1 MIQRLIRDPFNPFVA
16 AHPSVTVDRESSM
29 SADSGL
35 RRSLW
40 SLLALGVGAGVLAG
54 CSGDAGGPAA
64 AGGAQ
69 SCAPLAGE
77 TISLVVPYEPGGGYD
92 SYARLLAPY
101 LEDELGATIAVENRT
116 GAGGLL
122 ALNNLLTEKPDG
134 TTIAIMNGVGAGG
147 SSIAGAEGA
156 GFSLDDF
163 TYVGRV
169 ASEPPLVVTSATG
182 PYQTFDAV
190 RAAEGF
196 RWGSTGPGA
205 EDYVTASVL
214 SAVFDI
220 DAEVVTGFPG
230 SGETELAVLQGNI
243 DGMSG
248 NPGSRRQAVEEGV
261 QKPVLLM
268 GEEAPEWLPADVPS
282 VREVEMTD
290 EQARII
296 DAHLALIEIGRP
308 LVGPPGM
315 DEAATT
321 CLRDAMAAA
330 MRNEELLT
338 EAAEQERELGFLSGE
353 DVEALVQRIVDAP
366 AQYRE
371 LLATMY

>member
-1 MIQRLIRDPFNPFVA
+1 
-16 AHPSVTVDRESSM
+16 M
-29 SADSGL
+29 SAVSPL
-35 RRSLW
+35 RRSPWCLA
-40 SLLALGVGAGVLAG
+40 ALGIAAGVLAG
-54 CSGDAGGPAA
+54 CSSGQGGPAA
-64 AGGAQ
+64 AGGG
-69 SCAPLAGE
+69 CATLEGE

-101 LEDELGATIAVENRT
+101 LEDELAATIAVENRP

-122 ALNNLLTEKPDG
+122 ALNNLLTEEPDG

-147 SSIAGAEGA
+147 SSIAGADGA
-156 GFSLDDF
+156 GFSLGDL

-182 PYQTFDAV
+182 RYQTFDAV
-190 RAAEGF
+190 QSAQGF

-230 SGETELAVLQGNI
+230 SGETELAILQGNI

-248 NPGSRRQAVEEGV
+248 NPGSRRQAVEEGT
-261 QKPVLLM
+261 QTPVLLM
-268 GEEAPEWLPADVPS
+268 GAEAPAWLAADVPS
-282 VREVEMTD
+282 VRDVDMTP
-290 EQARII
+290 EQASII

-315 DEAATT
+315 DPAMTT

-330 MRNEELLT
+330 MGNQELVA
-338 EAAEQERELGFLSGE
+338 EAAEQERELSFISGDE
-353 DVEALVQRIVDAP
+353 VDALVQRVVDAP
-366 AQYRE
+366 AAYRE
-371 LLATMY
+371 LLTTLY